1 MNPAWV
7 QHLIVLGTLL
17 GAGDTSTDTADT
29 WCYDDPKCGPETWA
43 ALGHCNGT
51 RQSPINIVTPAA
63 VHNPHLGAVSLA
75 GYGDARK
82 LISMKNT
89 GKTVEVHLADGLH
102 LSAQGLPAI
111 YTAKSFHLHWGQGAA
126 RPGSEHYID
135 HKQFSMELHI
145 VHTKNNLSMDD
156 ALKDPKGIAVLAF
169 FIQAKAHARPS
180 HSWDSFTQ
188 HLEKVALKDKKTN
201 LDGSFSLREL
211 LGSVDLACYYRYQ
224 GSLTTPN
231 CDEVVVWTVFPEPI
245 LVPPGVVAAFP
256 SILRSTDSHAGPRLQ
271 NNYRP
276 LQSLGDRQVQ
286 ASAAL
291 QVAPSSSS
299 TPRPAALIPLLISI
313 AAITWHL

>member
-1 MNPAWV
+1 MWLFIGHFPA
-7 QHLIVLGTLL
+7 LTPSP
-17 GAGDTSTDTADT
+17 TSLSLSLSPADT
-29 WCYDDPKCGPETWA
+29 WCYEDPKCGPETWA
-43 ALGHCNGT
+43 ALGHCSGT

-82 LISMKNT
+82 LTFMENT
-89 GKTVEVHLADGLH
+89 GKTVYVHLADGLH

-126 RPGSEHYID
+126 RPGSEHYIN
-135 HKQFSMELHI
+135 HKRFSMELHI

-156 ALKDPKGIAVLAF
+156 ALKDPEGIAVLAF
-169 FIQAKAHARPS
+169 FLQVRQCGAMCPDSWVLSPALDRQRAR
-180 HSWDSFTQ
+180 
-188 HLEKVALKDKKTN
+188 
-201 LDGSFSLREL
+201 
-211 LGSVDLACYYRYQ
+211 YYRYQ

-231 CDEVVVWTVFPEPI
+231 CDKVVVWTVFPDPI
-245 LVPPGVVAAFP
+245 LVPPGVV
-256 SILRSTDSHAGPRLQ
+256 SVEVEGKER

-276 LQSLGDRQVQ
+276 LQSFGDRQVE

-291 QVAPSSSS
+291 RVTTSSSS
-299 TPRPAALIPLLISI
+299 TSRPAALIFLLISI

>member
-1 MNPAWV
+1 MWLFIGHFPA
-7 QHLIVLGTLL
+7 LTPSP
-17 GAGDTSTDTADT
+17 TSLSLSPADT
-29 WCYDDPKCGPETWA
+29 WCYEDPKCGPETWA
-43 ALGHCNGT
+43 ALGHCSGT

-82 LISMKNT
+82 LTFMENT
-89 GKTVEVHLADGLH
+89 GKTVYVHLADGLH

-126 RPGSEHYID
+126 RPGSEHYIN
-135 HKQFSMELHI
+135 HKRFSMELHI

-156 ALKDPKGIAVLAF
+156 ALKDPEGIAVLAF
-169 FIQAKAHARPS
+169 FLQVRQCGAMWAELGPHFPS
-180 HSWDSFTQ
+180 
-188 HLEKVALKDKKTN
+188 ALPGKKTN
-201 LDGSFSLREL
+201 LDGSFSLRGL
-211 LGSVDLACYYRYQ
+211 LGSVDLARYYRYQ

-231 CDEVVVWTVFPEPI
+231 CDKVVVWTVFPDPI
-245 LVPPGVVAAFP
+245 LVPPGVV
-256 SILRSTDSHAGPRLQ
+256 SVEVEGKER

-276 LQSLGDRQVQ
+276 LQSFGDRQVE

-291 QVAPSSSS
+291 RVTTSSSS
-299 TPRPAALIPLLISI
+299 TSRPAALILLLISI

>member
-1 MNPAWV
+1 MNLAWV
-7 QHLIVLGTLL
+7 PHLIVLETLL
-17 GAGDTSTDTADT
+17 GAGYTSTDTADT
-29 WCYDDPKCGPETWA
+29 WCYEDPKCGPETWA
-43 ALGHCNGT
+43 ALGHFNGT

-82 LISMKNT
+82 LIYMKNKGT
-89 GKTVEVHLADGLH
+89 TVEVHLADGLH

-126 RPGSEHYID
+126 RPGSEHFIN

-145 VHTKNNLSMDD
+145 VHTKNNLSMAD
-156 ALKDPKGIAVLAF
+156 ALKDPEGIAVLAF
-169 FIQAKAHARPS
+169 FLQATAHARPS
-180 HSWDSFTQ
+180 RSWDSFTR
-188 HLEKVALKDKKTN
+188 HLKNVALKGKKTN
-201 LDGSFSLREL
+201 LDGSFSLRGL
-211 LGSVDLACYYRYQ
+211 LGSVDLARYYRYH

-231 CDEVVVWTVFPEPI
+231 CDEVVVWTVFPSPI

-256 SILRSTDSHAGPRLQ
+256 SILRSTNSDAGPRLQ

-291 QVAPSSSS
+291 RVTPSSSS
-299 TPRPAALIPLLISI
+299 SPQPAALIPLLIST
-313 AAITWHL
+313 AAIAWHL

>member
-1 MNPAWV
+1 MNPTWV

-17 GAGDTSTDTADT
+17 GAGYTSTDMADS
-29 WCYDDPKCGPETWA
+29 WCYEDPKCGPETWA
-43 ALGHCNGT
+43 ALGHCSGT

-82 LISMKNT
+82 LTFMENT
-89 GKTVEVHLADGLH
+89 GKTVYIHLADGLH

-126 RPGSEHYID
+126 RPGSEHYIN
-135 HKQFSMELHI
+135 HKRFSMELHI

-156 ALKDPKGIAVLAF
+156 ALKDPEGIAVLAF
-169 FIQAKAHARPS
+169 FLQATAHARPS

-188 HLEKVALKDKKTN
+188 HLKKVALKGKKTN
-201 LDGSFSLREL
+201 LDGSFSLRGL
-211 LGSVDLACYYRYQ
+211 LGSVDLARYYRYQ

-231 CDEVVVWTVFPEPI
+231 CDKVVVWTVFPDPI

-256 SILRSTDSHAGPRLQ
+256 SILRSTDSRAGPRLQ

-276 LQSLGDRQVQ
+276 LQSFGDRQVE

-291 QVAPSSSS
+291 RVTTSSSS
-299 TPRPAALIPLLISI
+299 TSRPAALILLLISI
-313 AAITWHL
+313 TAITWHL